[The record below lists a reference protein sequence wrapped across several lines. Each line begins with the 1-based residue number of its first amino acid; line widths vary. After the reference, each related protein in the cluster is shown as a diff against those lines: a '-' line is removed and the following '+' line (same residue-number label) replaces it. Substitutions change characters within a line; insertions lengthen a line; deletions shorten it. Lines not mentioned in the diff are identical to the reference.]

1 MRSASLERI
10 VTDNQHSVADTQLRA
25 GALKLPAV
33 LIQGVTHI
41 APAVGL
47 VLSIQY
53 ITSLSGMVAPLA
65 YAVAVVIILALG
77 ISLAQ
82 LARHLPSA
90 GGYYTYIS
98 RTVHPRAGFLSIWL
112 YLLYDPTA
120 TAINI
125 AFMGIF
131 FQRAML
137 SEYGVRFPWW
147 VFFLVT
153 VSILTFVVYRG
164 IAPSTNAMVV
174 FGAVEV
180 LIVTALACWGLI
192 RPGPGGINLHS
203 YAPGHASSLGGLALG
218 VVFSIFSVAG
228 FDGVVPLAEESEDPR
243 RTLPRAI
250 LASIIFT
257 GAFYLFCS
265 WAVLIGW
272 GTHDVNTFSTSS
284 ENPCFVLARRFW
296 GGAWILVLIA
306 VLNSVF
312 AVSIAS
318 TNAATR
324 VLFALGRSGILP
336 RSLAK
341 VHPVNLTPS
350 NAIWLQTVITLAV
363 GLGLGF
369 WIGPDQEFYFM
380 GVVITLCLVIIYS
393 IANYGVFLYYR
404 GEKRHEFRL
413 WPHVICPL
421 VSSLALVCVAFESIY
436 SLPPPPVRYGPV
448 LVIGWFCVGVVVLI
462 AYKRAGREHWVLNA
476 GSEIHE
482 VAASATTQAK

>member
-1 MRSASLERI
+1 VHFATLERT
-10 VTDNQHSVADTQLRA
+10 VTENQHSVADTQLRA
-25 GALKLPAV
+25 GALKFPAV
-33 LIQGVTHI
+33 FMQGITHI

-53 ITSLSGMVAPLA
+53 IASLSGVVAPLT
-65 YAVAVVIILALG
+65 YAVAVAIVLALG

-98 RTVHPRAGFLSIWL
+98 RTVHPRAGFITAWL

-131 FQRAML
+131 FERAML
-137 SEYGVRFPWW
+137 SEYGFRLPWW
-147 VFFLVT
+147 LFFLLM

-164 IAPSTNAMVV
+164 IAPSTNAVAV
-174 FGAVEV
+174 FGAAEV
-180 LIVTALACWGLI
+180 LIVTVLACWGLF

-203 YAPGHASSLGGLALG
+203 YMPGRASSPGGLALG
-218 VVFSIFSVAG
+218 MIFSIFSVAG

-250 LASIIFT
+250 LASILFT
-257 GAFYLFCS
+257 GAFYLVCS

-272 GTHDVNTFSTSS
+272 GTHAVSSFSTSS
-284 ENPCFVLARRFW
+284 ENPCFVLAHRFW
-296 GGAWILVLIA
+296 GKGWILVMIA

-324 VLFALGRSGILP
+324 VLFALARSGILP
-336 RSLAK
+336 PSLAK

-350 NAIWLQTVITLAV
+350 NAIWVQTFVTLAV

-380 GVVITLCLVIIYS
+380 GVVILFVLYS
-393 IANYGVFLYYR
+393 SIR
-404 GEKRHEFRL
+404 
-413 WPHVICPL
+413 WPIT
-421 VSSLALVCVAFESIY
+421 
-436 SLPPPPVRYGPV
+436 
-448 LVIGWFCVGVVVLI
+448 
-462 AYKRAGREHWVLNA
+462 AY
-476 GSEIHE
+476 
-482 VAASATTQAK
+482 SATTAGRKNRNSAFGHI